1 MTELAV
7 VDYPDLDLRHLTVE
21 LPAPLD
27 ELPSPD
33 WLQAALIGEEAPP
46 VRAGEWTKAA
56 VRDLFRHRGYR
67 PTGRGKPSSEY
78 LLGAQAKGAL
88 GSINAAVDCG
98 NLVSL
103 HSGLPVSVVDLDRT
117 RGALRVDVPEPGS
130 SYVFNRSGQT
140 IDVGGLL
147 CLFDDDGPC
156 ANAVKDAQR
165 TKTDASTRRLLV
177 VVWSPRC
184 PEVDYPDR
192 AVAWLAELA
201 TRLGAQVR

>member
-1 MTELAV
+1 MTVLDV
-7 VDYPDLDLRHLTVE
+7 VDYPDLDLRYLSIT
-21 LPAPLD
+21 LPRALGD
-27 ELPSPD
+27 LPSPD
-33 WLQAALIGEEAPP
+33 WLTSLLAADADVPM
-46 VRAGEWTKAA
+46 RALEWAKAT

-78 LLGAQAKGAL
+78 LAGAVAKGAL

-98 NLVSL
+98 NVVSL
-103 HSGLPVSVVDLDRT
+103 HSGLPISVVDRGRT
-117 RGALRVDVPEPGS
+117 NGALRVDVPEPGS

-165 TKTDASTRRLLV
+165 TKTDESTRDLLAII
-177 VVWSPRC
+177 WSPRC
-184 PEVDYPDR
+184 PEPDYPDR
-192 AVAWLAELA
+192 ALDWLTTL
-201 TRLGAQVR
+201 TTNLN

>member
-1 MTELAV
+1 MTLLEV

-21 LPAPLD
+21 LPTRLG

-33 WLQAALIGEEAPP
+33 WLQDALVDGCEPP
-46 VRAGEWTKAA
+46 VRAGEWTKAT

-78 LLGAQAKGAL
+78 LLGAHAKGAL

-103 HSGLPVSVVDLDRT
+103 HSGLPISVVDLDRT
-117 RGALRVDVPEPGS
+117 SGALRVDVPGPDS
-130 SYVFNRSGQT
+130 SYIFNQSGQT

-165 TKTDASTRRLLV
+165 TKTDATTRRLLV
-177 VVWSPRC
+177 VIWSPRC
-184 PEVDYPDR
+184 PERDYPDR

-201 TRLGAQVR
+201 ARLGAEVR